1 MRLSIKCVNI
11 ASSILALTTMEKLR
25 GKKVFIE
32 AQGESYW
39 LDKEDYDKLKEWTK
53 KREFEFG
60 KGWLTLTKK

>member
-1 MRLSIKCVNI
+1 
-11 ASSILALTTMEKLR
+11 MEKLR
-25 GKKVFIE
+25 SKKVFIE
-32 AQGESYW
+32 AQGKSYW